1 LSDENVALVKIPE
14 LDFYRETTFFVT
26 AELWTNRHQI
36 SIEMFSTYQPLII
49 YIAFLQGNQI
59 TL

>member
-59 TL
+59 AL

>member
-14 LDFYRETTFFVT
+14 LDFYREITFFVT

-59 TL
+59 AL